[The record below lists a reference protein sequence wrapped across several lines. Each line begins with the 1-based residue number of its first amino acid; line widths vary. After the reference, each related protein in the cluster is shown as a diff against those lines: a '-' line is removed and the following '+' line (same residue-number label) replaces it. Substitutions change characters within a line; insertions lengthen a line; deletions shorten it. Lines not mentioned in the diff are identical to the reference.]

1 MDNLVEVVVSIAVPL
16 ATAAIGYVA
25 AHYGPAY
32 RKAKQGF
39 SRTVDLLEAVR
50 DAWEDDEVTE
60 EEFDNIVQQTGELVD
75 ELRA

>member
-1 MDNLVEVVVSIAVPL
+1 MTDLVETLVPVVVPL
-16 ATAAIGYVA
+16 ATLALGYVA
-25 AHYGPAY
+25 ARYGPAY
-32 RKAKQGF
+32 HKAKVGF

-60 EEFDNIVQQTGELVD
+60 EEFDRIMQETGELVD